1 MSGFGRLKN
10 VPRFDLYVPPRKLRD
25 TRKHLAKPRE
35 KSPLSSS
42 SPVVDQPPATIYGGI
57 SFLLV
62 YSRAPSPAILHH
74 FAISFSWENDDRAAR
89 FLRRP
94 PPRDINYHGGQG
106 DERRENQGVNG
117 RDTWRGNDRFVAMTQ
132 RLPRGGWGGGE
143 LNIHGC
149 QKNVALLFHKRNP
162 MPGNHY
168 SRTILATSN
177 PFPLKIGCSN
187 VARRRR
193 TISPPLS
200 LLRVDVSEIRAPSL
214 PLPPI
219 LLSNFRDGNHDAFPC
234 TRQGK

>member
-1 MSGFGRLKN
+1 MSRVLIYTSRHGSCGILANISRSPAKN
-10 VPRFDLYVPPRKLRD
+10 PLFPLPPLWWTSHQRRFMGEF
-25 TRKHLAKPRE
+25 H
-35 KSPLSSS
+35 SSS
-42 SPVVDQPPATIYGGI
+42 FI
-57 SFLLV
+57 
-62 YSRAPSPAILHH
+62 RAPSPAILHH
-74 FAISFSWENDDRAAR
+74 FAISFSWENDDRGAR

>member
-1 MSGFGRLKN
+1 MSRVLIYTSRHGSCGILANISRSPAKN
-10 VPRFDLYVPPRKLRD
+10 PLFPLPPLWWTSHQRRFMGEF
-25 TRKHLAKPRE
+25 H
-35 KSPLSSS
+35 SSS
-42 SPVVDQPPATIYGGI
+42 FI
-57 SFLLV
+57 
-62 YSRAPSPAILHH
+62 RARRHRPSSTTLP
-74 FAISFSWENDDRAAR
+74 SFSWENDDRGAR

-193 TISPPLS
+193 TISPPPLS
-200 LLRVDVSEIRAPSL
+200 PARRRIGDSS
-214 PLPPI
+214 PLPPSPPDFI
-219 LLSNFRDGNHDAFPC
+219 IEFS
-234 TRQGK
+234 